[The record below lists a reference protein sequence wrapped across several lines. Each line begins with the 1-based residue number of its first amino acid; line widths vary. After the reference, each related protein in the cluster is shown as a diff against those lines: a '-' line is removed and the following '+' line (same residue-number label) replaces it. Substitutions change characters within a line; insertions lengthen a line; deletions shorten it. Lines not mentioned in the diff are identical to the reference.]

1 MKPLLRLLENVLL
14 RNSAAIL
21 GARLVTPLAFFG
33 LSIAVARILGPDS
46 LGRFATIMS
55 LYAIFSLVSSLGLE
69 NLLLREVAKAPEKAG
84 TYLSHTL
91 ILGLISSLAC
101 ALSMAAAA
109 NLLDY
114 APDVRRHLLWLALA
128 FLPGFVNIVAEL
140 ILIALGRAGHAFVL
154 ALVREGSMIVLSLVW
169 MTNGWGLRG
178 VVVAL
183 IVSRVLGCGV
193 AFLSFAWLRIA
204 VWTKFEPEFLT
215 RLVKLIPTFVVINL
229 LSNVLLEID
238 IVILSKLAPSAEVGR
253 YMIAKKLVRSSFH
266 AVYSVITALTPS
278 IARAFHHRDPDV
290 EPMFD
295 RLWWR
300 LLAASAGL
308 SVLMFALA
316 EWAIHLTYGPR
327 YAAAVG
333 LMHILTW
340 MMIPLSLSFL
350 ASRFL
355 IAGDQQRKDLLALTI
370 ATVTLVAVGIP
381 AVRTWGVHGMAF
393 TSLSSTVFLTLLHL
407 ALVKRSL
414 FGARAQRGASE
425 Q

>member
-21 GARLVTPLAFFG
+21 AARLVIPLASFG

-55 LYAIFSLVSSLGLE
+55 LYTIFSLVSSLGLE
-69 NLLLREVAKAPEKAG
+69 NLLVREVAKTPEKAG
-84 TYLSHTL
+84 TYVSHTL
-91 ILGLISSLAC
+91 ILGLVSSVLC
-101 ALSMAAAA
+101 GVSMVSAAA
-109 NLLDY
+109 LLGY
-114 APDVRRHLLWLALA
+114 APDVQSHLLWLGLV

-140 ILIALGRAGHAFVL
+140 ILIALGRAGHMFVL
-154 ALVREGSMIVLSLVW
+154 ALVREGSMVLLSVLW

-183 IVSRVLGCGV
+183 VVSRVLGCGI
-193 AFLSFAWLRIA
+193 ALLSFAWLRIS
-204 VWTKFEPEFLT
+204 VWTRFDPAFLK
-215 RLVKLIPTFVVINL
+215 RLVRLIPTFVVINL

-266 AVYSVITALTPS
+266 AVYSVITALTPG
-278 IARAFHHRDPDV
+278 IARAFHRADPDL
-290 EPMFD
+290 ESMFG

-308 SVLMFALA
+308 ALVMFVLA
-316 EWAIHLTYGPR
+316 EWAVRLTYGES
-327 YAAAVG
+327 YIAAVD

-340 MMIPLSLSFL
+340 LMIPLSLSFL

-355 IAGDQQRKDLLALTI
+355 IAGDRQRSDLIALAI
-370 ATVTLVAVGIP
+370 ATVALVASGIP
-381 AVRTWGVHGMAF
+381 AASIWGVRGMALA
-393 TSLSSTVFLTLLHL
+393 SLSCTAFLTLLHL
-407 ALVKRSL
+407 AFVKGSL
-414 FGARAQRGASE
+414 FGAATTPAERDR
-425 Q
+425 